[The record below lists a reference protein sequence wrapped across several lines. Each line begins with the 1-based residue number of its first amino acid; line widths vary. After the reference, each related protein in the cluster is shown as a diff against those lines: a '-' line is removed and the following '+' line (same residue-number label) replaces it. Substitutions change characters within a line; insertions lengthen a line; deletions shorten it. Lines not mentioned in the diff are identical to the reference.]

1 MAYRARI
8 FVCPLVAAVILA
20 AGCTSAPENPPSNAR
35 ETSPPNARED
45 AAALEEFQQRLAAY
59 TSLRSDLARGLEP
72 LSPSANPVQ
81 LDARRESLAAAIV
94 QGRKGAHQGDLIPSA
109 AAAII
114 RREVAFDLAARPAED
129 RRHAWDE
136 VPRTAPVLNATYPEE
151 EAFATVPPLLLQRL
165 PPLPESLQYRLLG
178 RHIVL
183 LDADASVVIDYV
195 PDALSSEGGP

>member
-1 MAYRARI
+1 VAHRARI
-8 FVCPLVAAVILA
+8 FVRPLVAAAILA

-35 ETSPPNARED
+35 ETSPSNARED

-59 TSLRSDLARGLEP
+59 TSLRGDLARGLEP
-72 LSPSANPVQ
+72 LAPTANPVQ

-94 QGRKGAHQGDLIPSA
+94 QGRKGAHQGDLIPPA

-129 RRHAWDE
+129 RRHALDE
-136 VPRTAPVLNATYPEE
+136 VPRTAPVLNAAYPEE